1 MSELFDKAF
10 KFLLDNEGGYA
21 NNKNDLGGETK
32 YGISKRSYPNVD
44 IKNLTLDKA
53 KSIYKRDF
61 WDIISGDKFSNEKL
75 AIKVFDIGV
84 NIGVRSV
91 IKLLQNSIADL
102 GYSLKSDGFIGQE
115 TLKCISLINEEKLL
129 NCFENNI
136 VSYYASLIEKN
147 PKLSIF
153 EKNWMKRA
161 VRKV

>member
-10 KFLLDNEGGYA
+10 KFLLDNEGGYV
-21 NNKNDLGGETK
+21 NNKNDIGGETK
-32 YGISKRSYPNVD
+32 YGISKRSYPNID

-61 WDIISGDKFSNEKL
+61 WDIISGDKFDNEKL

-91 IKLLQNSIADL
+91 IKLLQNSITDL
-102 GYSLKSDGFIGQE
+102 GYSLKSDGIVGE
-115 TLKCISLINEEKLL
+115 KTLKYISIINEEKLL

-136 VSYYASLIEKN
+136 LSHYASLIKKN
-147 PKLSIF
+147 PKLGIF

-161 VRKV
+161 VKKV